1 MERTSHH
8 GRATA
13 FRRFDRGGDGPPIC
27 FIHGSGGTGDVWRAQ
42 TRLADR
48 FPVVTLDLSGHG
60 ASDDVDA
67 APGPETLDA
76 YADDVVAVLEAGTES
91 TTPPVLCGNS
101 LGGAVVLWVALER
114 DVDLAGLVLAGTGA
128 RLPVLPALLDWLADD
143 FDRAIE
149 FLHGDDRLFHDV
161 PAEYTEVSMATMRAC
176 GRSVLERDFR
186 TCDRFDVRDRLPA
199 VEPPALALVGEY
211 DRLTPP
217 AAHDT
222 LADSIPR
229 CERATIE
236 DAAHLAMIE
245 APVAFNAALAS
256 FLDRLG

>member
-1 MERTSHH
+1 MNRTSHH
-8 GRATA
+8 GRETA
-13 FRRFDRGGDGPPIC
+13 YRRFDRGGDGPPIC

-67 APGPETLDA
+67 EPGSETLGV
-76 YADDVVAVLEAGTES
+76 YADDVLAVVEAATNSGER
-91 TTPPVLCGNS
+91 PVLCGSS
-101 LGGAVVLWVALER
+101 LGGAVALWVALER

-128 RLPVLPALLDWLADD
+128 KLPVLRDLLDWLAND

-149 FLHGDDRLFHDV
+149 FLHGEDRLFHDGSSAYV
-161 PAEYTEVSMATMRAC
+161 DRSAATMREC
-176 GRSVLERDFR
+176 GRAVVERDFR
-186 TCDRFDVRDRLPA
+186 SCNRFDVRDRLPA
-199 VEPPALALVGEY
+199 VEPRTLAVVGEH

-217 AAHDT
+217 SYHDF
-222 LADSIPR
+222 LAESIPR
-229 CERATIE
+229 CERATVE
-236 DAAHLAMIE
+236 DAAHLAMME
-245 APVAFNAALAS
+245 TPVAFNAALAS